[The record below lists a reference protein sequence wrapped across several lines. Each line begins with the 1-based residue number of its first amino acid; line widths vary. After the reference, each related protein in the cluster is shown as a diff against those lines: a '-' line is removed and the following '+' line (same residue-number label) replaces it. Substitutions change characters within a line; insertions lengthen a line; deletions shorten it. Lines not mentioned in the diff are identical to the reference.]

1 MFIYKLLEIC
11 KNILH
16 DDEKKKIDF
25 LQKKIKGTI
34 KKKIKRENFIKIIEI
49 IRNNKYIYKSLGYLN
64 LYNKLLKK
72 LYYEIEYLINI
83 NSEFYQENYFS
94 IHQQINSIEKLNN
107 SIYLEDIIRN
117 IPGLEILI
125 YHYNNCK
132 NYYQIDINDNILI
145 EKYKLQKTP
154 VFDLDY
160 EKSNVCMISCINL
173 LLKIFNGLHWSIVLQ
188 KIMSIIIYDYIFRNF
203 YFVKKNKKF
212 VLIIKDK
219 IEEFNIQEETCLIKE
234 KSFKLILLKYYDD
247 IHIMNKW
254 MKILDKHISNNLK

>member
-1 MFIYKLLEIC
+1 MVTYKLLEIC
-11 KNILH
+11 KDIL
-16 DDEKKKIDF
+16 DKEEIEF

-49 IRNNKYIYKSLGYLN
+49 IRNNKYIFKSLGYLD

-72 LYYEIEYLINI
+72 LYCEIECLINI
-83 NSEFYQENYFS
+83 NSKFYEENYFS
-94 IHQQINSIEKLNN
+94 IHQQINSFKKLNN
-107 SIYLEDIIRN
+107 SIYLEDIIEN

-132 NYYQIDINDNILI
+132 NYYQIDLNDNILI

-160 EKSNVCMISCINL
+160 EKSNVGMISCINL
-173 LLKIFNGLHWSIVLQ
+173 LLKIFSELHWSVVLQ
-188 KIMSIIIYDYIFRNF
+188 KIMYIIIFDFIFRNF
-203 YFVKKNKKF
+203 YFVKENKKF
-212 VLIIKDK
+212 VQVIKDK
-219 IEEFNIQEETCLIKE
+219 IEEFNIQEEKCLIKE
-234 KSFKLILLKYYDD
+234 KSFKTILLKYYDD